1 MTNET
6 ALQEGPLLIRVYEAG
21 ALRTDQGVDGGSV
34 EFPLLG
40 LFGEVGSLLSEVKKK
55 QRDQVAYI
63 GYEVAVEEELGDVL
77 WYLAVFA
84 SRMGTSLIEIA
95 GRTIDPLRGDADP
108 DFSKIQPA
116 LTAAYHTPTLQF
128 EHTLLKLAGAVGD
141 LVSGIESDVLRENQS
156 ALLAALTEVFRTL
169 VRAADEASVSLETAA
184 RRNLKKTADRWPV
197 TKSYPLPLD
206 EDIDPAERLPRDLTV
221 EIFERTINGRVFV
234 YQRCN
239 GVNIGDRLTDNVLKA
254 DDYRFHDAF
263 HYAYAA
269 ILTWSPVTRA
279 LFRLKRKGVPVLDE
293 GEDGA
298 RAILTEEGIAAW
310 IFGFAKQLDFFSG
323 IEPGGLPLDMLKSI
337 RRFVGPYEVSQAPL
351 WLWEEAILAGYGA
364 FRFLKENRRARLRL
378 DMETRKLQWEE
389 LPE

>member
-116 LTAAYHTPTLQF
+116 LTAAYHTPTL
-128 EHTLLKLAGAVGD
+128 
-141 LVSGIESDVLRENQS
+141 
-156 ALLAALTEVFRTL
+156 
-169 VRAADEASVSLETAA
+169 
-184 RRNLKKTADRWPV
+184 
-197 TKSYPLPLD
+197 
-206 EDIDPAERLPRDLTV
+206 
-221 EIFERTINGRVFV
+221 
-234 YQRCN
+234 
-239 GVNIGDRLTDNVLKA
+239 
-254 DDYRFHDAF
+254 
-263 HYAYAA
+263 
-269 ILTWSPVTRA
+269 
-279 LFRLKRKGVPVLDE
+279 
-293 GEDGA
+293 
-298 RAILTEEGIAAW
+298 
-310 IFGFAKQLDFFSG
+310 
-323 IEPGGLPLDMLKSI
+323 
-337 RRFVGPYEVSQAPL
+337 
-351 WLWEEAILAGYGA
+351 
-364 FRFLKENRRARLRL
+364 
-378 DMETRKLQWEE
+378 
-389 LPE
+389 